1 MFDLVESPPL
11 IAFYIQ
17 SYKQCNIS
25 TH

>member
-17 SYKQCNIS
+17 SY
-25 TH
+25 